1 MATYTSADLVKGAQS
16 LLKQHLPR
24 LATLM
29 QWAAGQIDAAD
40 LWKATAQGQ
49 LDSQAATI
57 TQLQGQATDTAA
69 QVAELQSDNA
79 ELTKWKTDMLA
90 QWAQESLICDQ
101 LQAQIKDLTA
111 QLAAATISPLS
122 LVMIDTHLYGF
133 SSVDASQ
140 AFYDANSGQPKQ
152 MFKVTNFQM
161 DPPEGTT

>member
-1 MATYTSADLVKGAQS
+1 MSQNFTLDDLADAVKILAKRGQKMAPVV
-16 LLKQHLPR
+16 
-24 LATLM
+24 
-29 QWAAGQIDAAD
+29 QWGYSQIQI
-40 LWKATAQGQ
+40 LTTWQTTAQGQ
-49 LDSQAATI
+49 LDSLAAQVSFAATLATQDAATI
-57 TQLQGQATDTAA
+57 A
-69 QVAELQSDNA
+69 QLQSDNA

-133 SSVDASQ
+133 SSVGASQ
-140 AFYDANSGQPKQ
+140 AFYDANSGRPKQ
-152 MFKVTNFQM
+152 MFNVTDFQM